1 MAGQLTLQELMA
13 CKNVTQREMV
23 KELGLSEGHVSL
35 MVSGKSRMTMDYAA
49 VFAKKLNVTIDD
61 IFLAVNFEKSKVLN
75 REAQ

>member
-35 MVSGKSRMTMDYAA
+35 MVSGKRRMTMDYAA

-61 IFLAVNFEKSKVLN
+61 IFLAVNFAKRKVIH
-75 REAQ
+75 REAI